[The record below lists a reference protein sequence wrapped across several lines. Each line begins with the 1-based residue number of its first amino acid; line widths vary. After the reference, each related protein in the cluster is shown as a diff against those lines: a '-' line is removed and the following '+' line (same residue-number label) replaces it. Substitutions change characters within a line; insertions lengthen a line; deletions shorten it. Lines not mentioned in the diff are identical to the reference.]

1 VVALANFTTQLYV
14 FKARL
19 CGIQFIHQASFFP
32 KFPDLRILESV
43 TWMLFFLDV
52 DHKRVLE
59 T

>member
-19 CGIQFIHQASFFP
+19 CGIHQASFFP